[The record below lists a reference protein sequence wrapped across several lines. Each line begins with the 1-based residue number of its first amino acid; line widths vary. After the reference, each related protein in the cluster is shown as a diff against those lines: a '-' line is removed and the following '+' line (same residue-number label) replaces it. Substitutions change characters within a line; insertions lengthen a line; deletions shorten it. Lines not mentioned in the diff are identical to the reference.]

1 MLIFKMKLIDTNAE
15 AAARPIM
22 ERIVELNYNGP
33 EDRPAVVN
41 VITQAFTEFK
51 NLISQLLRV
60 SI

>member
-1 MLIFKMKLIDTNAE
+1 MKLIDTNAE